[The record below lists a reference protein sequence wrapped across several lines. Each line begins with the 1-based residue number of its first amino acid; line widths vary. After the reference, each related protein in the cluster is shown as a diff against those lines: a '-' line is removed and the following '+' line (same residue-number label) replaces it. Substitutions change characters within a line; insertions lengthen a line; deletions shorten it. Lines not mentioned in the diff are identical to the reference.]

1 MFFFLR
7 TYNMEQLFYEIS
19 KKYSGKE
26 FTKEDLMNQFIHN
39 KKYIEDDTYN
49 QFIQQQKKQM
59 EDYIRFGPKK
69 RTTQYL

>member
-1 MFFFLR
+1 MAFEGLICPKCSS
-7 TYNMEQLFYEIS
+7 QLDEVQLAKNLS
-19 KKYSGKE
+19 CPHCN
-26 FTKEDLMNQFIHN
+26 TKFHN

-49 QFIQQQKKQM
+49 QFIQQQKKQI